1 MPPDPSRNHAL
12 QDARRA
18 LNRAAPVVRYGLLLV
33 GSAVV
38 LDQIRPMVS
47 DGQFTWGE
55 RRVAAL
61 VAAVTMVGF
70 ALAGWA
76 AGWIL
81 KGAAEL
87 IGSVADGAEAA
98 IRATYLMEAHLV
110 PTLTRAAVALER
122 LAASSPSDAATQ
134 AAEAVRRA
142 IEEGRWTGAKKLLQD
157 FARDHPQS
165 PEAATLASELAD
177 ARQAEADKLFVR
189 LDAATLGEDPAEA
202 LDCRDKLT
210 RHLSGEALRDLDLR
224 VARWLAGWVRGRV
237 RRGDI
242 DADVADLA
250 ARGAERFSDTAEG
263 RTLLAAVPDLRRR
276 AGLCPGCARP
286 YRGRAD
292 ACPACL
298 SASPA
303 GGVQPK
309 GSS

>member
-1 MPPDPSRNHAL
+1 MPPDSPRNHAL

-70 ALAGWA
+70 ALGGWA

-81 KGAAEL
+81 RGAAEL

-122 LAASSPSDAATQ
+122 LAATSPSDAATR

-142 IEEGRWTGAKKLLQD
+142 IEEGRWIGAKKLLQD

-165 PEAATLASELAD
+165 AESAPLASELAS
-177 ARQAEADKLFVR
+177 ARQVEADKLFVR
-189 LDAATLGEDPAEA
+189 LDAAMAGEDPAEA
-202 LDCRDKLT
+202 LACRDSLT
-210 RHLSGEALRDLDLR
+210 RHLSGIELRDLDLR
-224 VARWLAGWVRGRV
+224 LARWLAGWVRGRV
-237 RRGDI
+237 RRGEI

-250 ARGAERFSDTAEG
+250 SRGAERFGDTAEG

-298 SASPA
+298 SASPV
-303 GGVQPK
+303 GGVKPK

>member
-12 QDARRA
+12 QDARRS

-38 LDQIRPMVS
+38 LDQVRPMVS
-47 DGQFTWGE
+47 DGEFTWGE

-61 VAAVTMVGF
+61 VATVTMVGF
-70 ALAGWA
+70 ALGGWA

-81 KGAAEL
+81 RGAAEV
-87 IGSVADGAEAA
+87 IGSVADGSEAA
-98 IRATYLMEAHLV
+98 VRATYLMEAHLV

-122 LAASSPSDAATQ
+122 LAATSPSDAATK
-134 AAEAVRRA
+134 AAEVVRRA
-142 IEEGRWTGAKKLLQD
+142 IAEGRWIGAKQLLQD

-165 PEAATLASELAD
+165 AEAATLATELAD
-177 ARQAEADKLFVR
+177 ARQGEADKLFVR
-189 LDAATLGEDPAEA
+189 LDAAMAGDDPAEA
-202 LDCRDKLT
+202 LANRDSLT
-210 RHLSGEALRDLDLR
+210 RHLSGEALRDLDHRL
-224 VARWLAGWVRGRV
+224 ARWLAGWVRGRV
-237 RRGDI
+237 RRGEI
-242 DADVADLA
+242 DADVADVA
-250 ARGAERFSDTAEG
+250 SRGAERFGDTAEG

-286 YRGRAD
+286 YRGRAE

-303 GGVQPK
+303 GGLKPR
-309 GSS
+309 GST